1 MRLLHLS
8 ADPGVAVF
16 GGKGASVHLRAM
28 ARAFAQLGHDVLIA
42 SPRVE
47 PGENALDPA
56 VRCVALEPVKPR
68 DWASV
73 ADVIAQAERQA
84 QQLLEIAEHERVEAI
99 YERYS
104 LASFAGA
111 RVAAAL
117 RIPLVIEVNA

>member
-28 ARAFAQLGHDVLIA
+28 AGAFARLGHDVLIA

-56 VRCVALEPVKPR
+56 AFRIHWLFWTLVTPPVR
-68 DWASV
+68 
-73 ADVIAQAERQA
+73 
-84 QQLLEIAEHERVEAI
+84 
-99 YERYS
+99 
-104 LASFAGA
+104 
-111 RVAAAL
+111 
-117 RIPLVIEVNA
+117 